1 MLVSLKTLWLK
12 IKFVANCIAES
23 TAYFFVI
30 ILNSI
35 LTILLYSKFLNQ
47 GKNIMAESEKT
58 EGEDEEDFGHEFI
71 LWLTTTNDEAS
82 DEVADI
88 IKDDLWSNPYQV

>member
-1 MLVSLKTLWLK
+1 
-12 IKFVANCIAES
+12 
-23 TAYFFVI
+23 
-30 ILNSI
+30 
-35 LTILLYSKFLNQ
+35 
-47 GKNIMAESEKT
+47 MAESEKAD
-58 EGEDEEDFGHEFI
+58 GEDEEDFGHEFI

>member
-1 MLVSLKTLWLK
+1 
-12 IKFVANCIAES
+12 
-23 TAYFFVI
+23 
-30 ILNSI
+30 
-35 LTILLYSKFLNQ
+35 
-47 GKNIMAESEKT
+47 MAESEKT

-88 IKDDLWSNPYQV
+88 IKDDLWSNPYQYFIGPADDEEIEEEE